1 MDHSPSTDSLLTQLE
16 AISADRP
23 DRVLRLRG
31 VLQPLEVEAADSQL
45 GGLEPFELLLFRGF
59 ASSTTHPTAFDPDH
73 PVMPPGAVIQQVEL
87 LQAPLRPDADRVLL
101 SSDELSLFLDPQ
113 SWA

>member
-1 MDHSPSTDSLLTQLE
+1 MDHLPSTDSLLTQLE

-45 GGLEPFELLLFRGF
+45 GGLEPFELPLFRGF
-59 ASSTTHPTAFDPDH
+59 ASSLKAFDIDIITWH
-73 PVMPPGAVIQQVEL
+73 GC
-87 LQAPLRPDADRVLL
+87 
-101 SSDELSLFLDPQ
+101 FCYLD
-113 SWA
+113 